1 MVKVNLCGV
10 TKVNTMVISTRI
22 IFMALESIYGLMAE
36 SIMVSGLTTK
46 WKAQEHSLGVMAE
59 DTLDNIKMIKNM
71 ATAHSIGPMVESTLA
86 NGAKEN
92 SMEKELTLKKESRDK
107 VFGKWE
113 KEWNGLKMGVKQIN
127 DI

>member
-36 SIMVSGLTTK
+36 SITANGLTTK
-46 WKAQEHSLGVMAE
+46 WKELEPSPGVTAE

-71 ATAHSIGPMVESTLA
+71 ATAHSIGPMVESTLG
-86 NGAKEN
+86 NGA
-92 SMEKELTLKKESRDK
+92 
-107 VFGKWE
+107 
-113 KEWNGLKMGVKQIN
+113 
-127 DI
+127 